1 MEIRKQQIIR
11 YIYNFDFDLDRKS
24 TYHLP
29 LYMTRSEAMNIYVTL
44 NENKMLIHA
53 TLWLNSM
60 FGFLITETN
69 IHTDETV
76 M

>member
-1 MEIRKQQIIR
+1 
-11 YIYNFDFDLDRKS
+11 
-24 TYHLP
+24 
-29 LYMTRSEAMNIYVTL
+29 MTRSEAMNIYVTL
-44 NENKMLIHA
+44 NENEMLIHA

-76 M
+76 MWVAITAIMICCLQLFETRSEDKRDANAFI